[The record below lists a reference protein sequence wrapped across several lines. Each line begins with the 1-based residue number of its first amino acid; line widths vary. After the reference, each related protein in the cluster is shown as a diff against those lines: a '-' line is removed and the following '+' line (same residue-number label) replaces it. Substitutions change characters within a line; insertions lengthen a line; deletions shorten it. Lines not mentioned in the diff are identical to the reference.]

1 MPMKLLRTIPMIIFI
16 AINLMMLMAML
27 FCAYSSWLPPQEHP
41 SLSYLGLMFPVLL
54 VANLFFIPFWLMFKR
69 RLVLLPVAG
78 LLLCAGSIRAY
89 LPVNVPATPP
99 EGCLKVLSYN
109 VMAFGDEKTFGLETN
124 PILHYLLDS
133 QADIV
138 CLQEGR
144 KNFIDRTIALF
155 DSVYPYNSLELVP
168 DNYMACFSR
177 HPILSTRKLDYP
189 SRNNS
194 SFVYEILVG
203 GDTLLVVNNH
213 FESYRLSTEDK
224 DNYKSI
230 IVNYKHPEENDSET
244 KYLSLAEKLSMHDS
258 IRGIQVDSVA
268 AFVERNQGR
277 PMVVCGDFNASPISY
292 PHHRLTQLLDDAYT
306 RSGNGPGLS
315 YNRSGMYF
323 RLDHILVSPDIKAYG
338 AKVDRSI
345 SVSDHYPIACM
356 VKLRAK

>member
-1 MPMKLLRTIPMIIFI
+1 MKLLKSIPLFI
-16 AINLMMLMAML
+16 CIAFNVFAIAAMA
-27 FCAYSSWLPPQEHP
+27 FSAYSAWIPPQEHP
-41 SLSYLGLMFPVLL
+41 SLAYLGLMFPVLL
-54 VANLFFIPFWLMFKR
+54 VVNLCFIPFWLIFKWKMTVLP
-69 RLVLLPVAG
+69 LVG
-78 LLLCAGSIRAY
+78 LLLCASSVRAY
-89 LPVNVPATPP
+89 CPINVSVTPP

-109 VMAFGDEKTFGLETN
+109 VMAFGDDRKFGVETN

-138 CLQEGR
+138 CVQEGR
-144 KNFIDRTIALF
+144 KNFIDRTLALF
-155 DSVYPYNSLELVP
+155 DSVYPYHSLELTP
-168 DNYMACFSR
+168 NNYMACFSR
-177 HPILSTRKLDYP
+177 YPILSTGRIDYP
-189 SRNNS
+189 SNS
-194 SFVYEILVG
+194 NHSYTYEVLVG
-203 GDTLLVVNNH
+203 SDTVVVVNNH
-213 FESYRLSTEDK
+213 LESYRLSPEDK

-230 IVNYKHPEENDSET
+230 IVNYQHPDENDSET
-244 KYLSLAEKLSMHDS
+244 KYLNLTEKLSSHDS

-345 SVSDHYPIACM
+345 SASDHYPIYCF
-356 VKLRAK
+356 VKLREK